1 MQEESDDTR
10 IRALRSSDRTGIN
23 DRHRID
29 SAESYAGYA
38 QSRIQLTDNV
48 AITPGLRVESYEQ
61 KRVILTE
68 NNATAKTDN
77 TEFLPGIG
85 ATYDLSDS
93 AQVYGGVYR
102 AFSPASN
109 GVALDGLSDQ
119 DLDGERSTNYELG
132 LRGKQG
138 DVTYEAA
145 AFVMDFSNQ
154 VVTGNSNPNLSQSNA
169 GETEHLGME
178 FMVAYEIGGGFILD
192 TNATV
197 IPSSKFKSGEN
208 QGKRLPYAPKLIAN
222 VALSYEGEDLSSA
235 LTAHHRGEQYGDA
248 SNIEEIPTDAAGG
261 IWGGLMPA
269 YTLLDL
275 TAQYTL
281 NKKMKLFGAI
291 KNLTDKRY
299 ITGFR
304 QGIYAGPER
313 TFEVGIN
320 YRF

>member
-1 MQEESDDTR
+1 
-10 IRALRSSDRTGIN
+10 LRSSDRTGIN

-29 SAESYAGYA
+29 SAESYAGYS